1 MGLFMGITH
10 PLVSC
15 YVTQYTVPRKSGFG
29 KDSLCPET
37 LGWPGWLDVLLS
49 AKEGALDDLPL
60 SPESM
65 FRNQPYIYIIYIY
78 IWLLS
83 YNLPPP
89 NLLQYINLYN
99 PFASGRFLQPL
110 DNLKYDNQ
118 GNFGG
123 QHFLSPWFD
132 IHQSPQTKVDSESSI
147 SKNPSRICFPVCSPE
162 FIDEAWWTTNCAWVP
177 PTLILASTAS
187 SSLSVSDLLP
197 SCRRSMWVWHFSSDR
212 TYRT

>member
-1 MGLFMGITH
+1 M
-10 PLVSC
+10 
-15 YVTQYTVPRKSGFG
+15 
-29 KDSLCPET
+29 
-37 LGWPGWLDVLLS
+37 
-49 AKEGALDDLPL
+49 
-60 SPESM
+60 
-65 FRNQPYIYIIYIY
+65 
-78 IWLLS
+78 S

-187 SSLSVSDLLP
+187 SSLSVSGLAALLSKINVGLAFFQWSYIP
-197 SCRRSMWVWHFSSDR
+197 YITPGSRVHSNSPLIFVGSLWILLRVPGFSMSNESDTRPRISWWLVMDRSEVNQCPR
-212 TYRT
+212 